1 MSYPIDAEKGRCFK
15 CGRVHPGTYSCERT
29 THTPGPWIYRATLG
43 PQSAPWL
50 EGPHIIENSDGELI
64 ATMSGWRSDTSGA
77 NARLIAQSL
86 RMFELLKRYASEC
99 AQCDG
104 DGRILVTFN
113 DREAEYD
120 PCEACADIRAVIEKA
135 EGRE

>member
-1 MSYPIDAEKGRCFK
+1 MSAEKAQ
-15 CGRVHPGTYSCERT
+15 
-29 THTPGPWIYRATLG
+29 HTPGPWIYRATLG

-99 AQCDG
+99 SECGGTGVKLVWAENADHNDAWDHSEPCD
-104 DGRILVTFN
+104 
-113 DREAEYD
+113 
-120 PCEACADIRAVIEKA
+120 ACADIRAVIEKA
-135 EGRE
+135 EGRA